1 MKRYNFLISY
11 DIANNKRLPKIAKIL
26 EKEAIRI
33 QYSLFFYKD
42 VTKIELQS
50 LLEKILEIYN
60 EEEDDIRVYHIKNFG
75 LHFGAAI
82 DLKNPLIID

>member
-1 MKRYNFLISY
+1 MNRYDFLISY
-11 DIANNKRLPKIAKIL
+11 DIADNKRLSKIARVL

-42 VTKIELQS
+42 ATKEELNS
-50 LLEKILEIYN
+50 LLQKILKIYN
-60 EEEDDIRVYHIKNFG
+60 EEEDDIRVYKIKNYG

-82 DLKNPLIID
+82 DLENPFVI